1 METETLWPLHI
12 HLFLFMFFADVSAFH
27 FKEIQ
32 WNLHIT
38 LNSKPRRV
46 EANLSSGMFNLIRG
60 LHSGVNDALRPSSLF
75 STSKLKHW
83 YLNGEIFSLAYF
95 IFSVFLSPTALLPLL
110 FLFLCPNS
118 CCRCT
123 QLQHSSLCHALQL
136 LASLGNLTNRQVWR
150 IKCTCADPNTH
161 RHTHRFLGQMLARQ
175 AAQTSTGKK
184 RLSFTQT
191 LVGTRNYDSLNPE
204 ELNSKCQG

>member
-83 YLNGEIFSLAYF
+83 YLNGEINISSFLSFSPQPLYSLSCF
-95 IFSVFLSPTALLPLL
+95 YFSVPTAVVGAHSCNTPHSVM
-110 FLFLCPNS
+110 LCSYSPAWETWPIAK
-118 CCRCT
+118 CGG
-123 QLQHSSLCHALQL
+123 SSAHVQ
-136 LASLGNLTNRQVWR
+136 
-150 IKCTCADPNTH
+150 
-161 RHTHRFLGQMLARQ
+161 
-175 AAQTSTGKK
+175 
-184 RLSFTQT
+184 TQT
-191 LVGTRNYDSLNPE
+191 HTGTHIGFWVR
-204 ELNSKCQG
+204 C